1 MCEKCGV
8 KKFSEEEMLK
18 MKLADRCGLAYGGR
32 DDEGELNF
40 IGSKKQWDKFEA
52 LKTKNNL

>member
-18 MKLADRCGLAYGGR
+18 MKLADQCGLAYGGR

-40 IGSKKQWDKFEA
+40 IGSKKQWKKFED
-52 LKTKNNL
+52 LKTNNNL